1 MSLIDFVLGRPDPD
15 GDDGPSS
22 GEEEFPRPI
31 AFVEALKAAMRDHLL
46 DITEDRALVP
56 AHYTVLLHA
65 EAYRYFEPAFP
76 VITEAAGEEL
86 SKEADRISRVPYGA
100 PLDGAGASGGEAPP
114 APPPVCRDVR
124 PVDTS
129 WSVEF
134 VPVLYSPDGD
144 EVPPG
149 YLAVAT
155 RLTAPEAP
163 QVVGDA
169 GGGLGLSVTT
179 MNPFSGAYESR
190 PAPAASVR
198 PLEGGGAT
206 GSVTLRAP
214 FRPPDEAGSTGA
226 MPAPTPEADVSEA
239 DVPEG
244 EPLSLDTLATL
255 RYKYP
260 GSPDEHVFAVTK
272 PHVMIGRR
280 TPDNESVDLRLD
292 VEVQVSAEHAHLRF
306 DERQQR
312 FEIMDVS
319 SFGTWVDEEPLTRSD
334 PASGVEHWHPLS
346 DGSTINL
353 AGLLFL
359 TFRSAPA

>member
-1 MSLIDFVLGRPDPD
+1 MSLIDFVLGRPEPD
-15 GDDGPSS
+15 GAGGPVS
-22 GEEEFPRPI
+22 GEEAFPRPI

-86 SKEADRISRVPYGA
+86 SKEADRISRIPYGA
-100 PLDGAGASGGEAPP
+100 PLDGTGASGGPATP

-134 VPVLYSPDGD
+134 VPVLYSPDGE

-163 QVVGDA
+163 QVVADA
-169 GGGLGLSVTT
+169 EGGRGLSVTT

-190 PAPAASVR
+190 PAAAATVQ
-198 PLEGGGAT
+198 PVETGGAT

-214 FRPPDEAGSTGA
+214 FSRPGEAGAPEPT
-226 MPAPTPEADVSEA
+226 PAPPPEADGSEA
-239 DVPEG
+239 EPPAVEEPAT
-244 EPLSLDTLATL
+244 EPLAAL

-260 GSPDEHVFAVTK
+260 GSPDEHVFAVTE
-272 PHVMIGRR
+272 PHVVIGRR
-280 TPDNESVDLRLD
+280 TADNESVDLRLD

-306 DERQQR
+306 DERAGR
-312 FEIMDVS
+312 FEILDVS
-319 SFGTWVDEEPLTRSD
+319 AFGTWVDEEPLTRSD
-334 PASGVEHWHPLS
+334 PEGGVEHWHPLS
-346 DGSTINL
+346 DGATINL

-359 TFRSAPA
+359 TFRSALA